1 MPKTKQMQNPLMR
14 VDQLKV
20 DISLICV
27 DNWVVKIIIS

>member
-20 DISLICV
+20 DISLI
-27 DNWVVKIIIS
+27 WGVKIFIS

>member
-20 DISLICV
+20 DISLI
-27 DNWVVKIIIS
+27 WGVKIIIS